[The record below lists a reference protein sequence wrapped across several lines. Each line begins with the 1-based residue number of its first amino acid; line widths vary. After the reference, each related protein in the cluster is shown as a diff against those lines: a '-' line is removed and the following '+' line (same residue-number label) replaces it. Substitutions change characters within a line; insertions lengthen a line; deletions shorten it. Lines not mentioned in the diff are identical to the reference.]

1 MNIPSR
7 DIASTITVTRSK
19 LLRGSGDEE
28 TETGEL
34 EVRNFETEPAE
45 VGMSCERTVNI
56 GNYSSLKMRVD
67 IKVPCYVEEIADVQK
82 ELGRRVPLRV
92 DKLVEAW
99 LEKNNYKVQN

>member
-1 MNIPSR
+1 MAK
-7 DIASTITVTRSK
+7 DLASTITVTRSK
-19 LLRGSGDEE
+19 LIRGSGDED

-34 EVRNFETEPAE
+34 EVRRFETDAAE

-67 IKVPCYVEEIADVQK
+67 IRVPCYAEEVGEVQK

-99 LEKNNYKVQN
+99 LDTNGYKVQD